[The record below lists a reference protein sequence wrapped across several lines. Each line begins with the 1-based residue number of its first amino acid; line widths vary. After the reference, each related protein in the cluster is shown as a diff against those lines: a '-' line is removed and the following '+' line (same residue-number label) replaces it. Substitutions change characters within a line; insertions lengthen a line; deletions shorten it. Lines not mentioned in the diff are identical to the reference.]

1 MAELKEPRLRREIGK
16 LAWLFTKLLAVGA
29 VVIGLVGFLFQNH
42 PIVGIWVLCGLACV
56 AQIIYYGWQSYKW
69 KKSDWDRQ
77 REQEERE
84 QREAQERPN
93 RGKKS
98 SGNSNGGGGSLV

>member
-1 MAELKEPRLRREIGK
+1 MPEMKQPSLSREIGK

-29 VVIGLVGFLFQNH
+29 VVIGLVGFLFQHH

-56 AQIIYYGWQSYKW
+56 AQILYFGWQNYKW

-84 QREAQERPN
+84 RREAQERLN
-93 RGKKS
+93 RGNRS
-98 SGNSNGGGGSLV
+98 SGNSNGGGLPV